1 LNFLPTRTQR
11 LLRAGRLI
19 EHSKILGASLPP
31 SSHKS
36 ADKPSLSDWS
46 DSQLLTQAFLAAN
59 TNQPQ
64 LAVELFRE
72 ASARDPRD
80 PFVLLELAKCY
91 RRLHQLD
98 RMKGALTRVKK
109 FAKKDPIVS
118 LTYAKACEAMR
129 DMDEAMTVYQELA
142 KVRGARVAA
151 QAGQVALL
159 ERLNRLEQAED
170 VIHRMGE
177 TGRKNPV
184 VRLTQAKIAHR
195 RGDWDKAESEFRA
208 LTKTKDA
215 AIGQE
220 AGYLL
225 ASTLD
230 KQQEY
235 DAAIETLDR
244 TKRPL
249 RDSQQAIIALR
260 GFRAARDMTAQAL
273 EECSERDLANWRESA
288 DSADSAERPLAFLVG
303 HPRSGTTLLEQT
315 LDAHDEIRTADETGA
330 FHDAIWMPLSLEAS
344 RQHDGSLAKVFD
356 ATHETRWSALQTN
369 YFDNLRMELRESTR
383 VASADSQSPATT
395 WIDKNPALTLQ
406 LLMIMRA
413 LPAAKLIVALRDPR
427 DVIISAYMQSVQLSN
442 WSVNWLTLEDT
453 VEMYVLAMH
462 NWLKMRE
469 LTRSDW
475 IEIRYEDCV
484 ADLAQQGRRA
494 INFLGL
500 DWQTAQETPHEHV
513 KHKAVFSPTY
523 GDVSKPVYA
532 SSVAR
537 WRRYEKHLAPFQEKL
552 APFVEAFGYGA

>member
-1 LNFLPTRTQR
+1 M
-11 LLRAGRLI
+11 
-19 EHSKILGASLPP
+19 HASLPQ
-31 SSHKS
+31 SSHES
-36 ADKPSLSDWS
+36 ADKTSLNDWS

-72 ASARDPRD
+72 ASSRDPRD

-98 RMKGALTRVKK
+98 RMKNALSRVKK
-109 FAKKDPIVS
+109 YAKKDPIVS

-129 DMDEAMTVYQELA
+129 DMDEAMAVYQELA

-170 VIHRMGE
+170 VIHRMSA

-184 VRLTQAKIAHR
+184 VRLTEAKIAHR
-195 RGDWDKAESEFRA
+195 RGDWDKAEAELKT
-208 LTKTKDA
+208 LTIIKDA
-215 AIGQE
+215 AISQE

-230 KQQEY
+230 KKQKY

-249 RDSQQAIIALR
+249 RASQQATIALR

-273 EECSERDLANWRESA
+273 KECDEREQASWREKPGI
-288 DSADSAERPLAFLVG
+288 DERPLAFLVG

-315 LDAHDEIRTADETGA
+315 LDAHDEICSADETGA
-330 FHDAIWMPLSLEAS
+330 FHDAIWMPLSVEAS
-344 RQHDGSLAKVFD
+344 RQHEGSLSKVFA
-356 ATHETRWSALQTN
+356 ATPRARWSELQAN
-369 YFDNLRMELRESTR
+369 YLNNLRMELKEPALANS
-383 VASADSQSPATT
+383 SATELSAKT

-406 LLMIMRA
+406 LLMVTKA

-427 DVIISAYMQSVQLSN
+427 DVIISAYMQSVATLQL
-442 WSVNWLTLEDT
+442 E
-453 VEMYVLAMH
+453 
-462 NWLKMRE
+462 R
-469 LTRSDW
+469 
-475 IEIRYEDCV
+475 
-484 ADLAQQGRRA
+484 
-494 INFLGL
+494 
-500 DWQTAQETPHEHV
+500 
-513 KHKAVFSPTY
+513 
-523 GDVSKPVYA
+523 
-532 SSVAR
+532 
-537 WRRYEKHLAPFQEKL
+537 KL
-552 APFVEAFGYGA
+552 AHAGGYGRDVRPGNAELANHAAAN